1 METVVTFSKT
11 VQILFTGKDQQQ
23 EYILCKVDLKKLN
36 WKLRKLQK
44 EGMFVIGIYFDD
56 LKMPSQPEAKNPLTG
71 QEGEKVVTNGSE
83 IQHN

>member
-1 METVVTFSKT
+1 
-11 VQILFTGKDQQQ
+11 
-23 EYILCKVDLKKLN
+23 
-36 WKLRKLQK
+36 
-44 EGMFVIGIYFDD
+44 MFVIGIYFDD